1 MKRILIAGDS
11 RKAKAVQAIENVK
24 PDIAKAAQVVEA
36 DLAESPDLE
45 SVEADIACVFGGD
58 GSLLRVV
65 SLLGANQIPVVGV
78 NVGRLGFLTEFS
90 EKELLEALPG
100 ILSGEIA
107 PSSRM
112 MLDIRLL
119 HGGKE
124 VQGWHA
130 LNEAVMIRL
139 HHIQMISFRITIDQ
153 VEITEVRG
161 DGVMAATPTG
171 STAYSLSAGGAIV
184 VPGAEAICITP
195 VNPHTVTSRPLVVSA
210 ASTVEIELLTER
222 DGVVVS
228 VDGQGDHGVKSG
240 DVLRV
245 VKSDRRC
252 RLVESRTFFETLRTK
267 LRWGGSPAAFSRRAG
282 EQESS

>member
-1 MKRILIAGDS
+1 MKKILIAGDS
-11 RKAKAVQAIENVK
+11 RKAKAVQAIDNVK
-24 PDIAKAAQVVEA
+24 PEITKVAQVIEA
-36 DLAESPDLE
+36 DLAGSPDLE
-45 SVEADIACVFGGD
+45 SIEADIACVFGGD
-58 GSLLRVV
+58 GSLLRAV
-65 SLLGANQIPVVGV
+65 SLLGTNQIPVVGV

-90 EKELLEALPG
+90 ETEVIEALPG
-100 ILSGEIA
+100 ILSGEIE

-119 HGGKE
+119 HKGKE
-124 VQGWHA
+124 VQNWHA
-130 LNEAVMIRL
+130 LNEAVLVRL
-139 HHIQMISFRITIDQ
+139 HHIQMISFRITIDE

-184 VPGAEAICITP
+184 VPGTEAICITP

-210 ASTVEIELLTER
+210 QSKVDIELLTER

-228 VDGQGDHGVKSG
+228 VDGQTDHEVQCK

-245 VKSDRRC
+245 VRSDRRC
-252 RLVESRTFFETLRTK
+252 RLIESRTFFETLRTK
-267 LRWGGSPAAFSRRAG
+267 LRWGGSPTYG
-282 EQESS
+282 KD

>member
-1 MKRILIAGDS
+1 MKKILIAGDS
-11 RKAKAVQAIENVK
+11 RKAKAIQAIDNVK
-24 PDIAKAAQVVEA
+24 PEIAKVAQVVEA

-45 SVEADIACVFGGD
+45 SVEADLACVFGGD
-58 GSLLRVV
+58 GSLLRAV

-90 EKELLEALPG
+90 ETELVEALPR
-100 ILSGEIA
+100 ILSGELA
-107 PSSRM
+107 PSDRM
-112 MLDIRLL
+112 MLDIRLRRD
-119 HGGKE
+119 GKE
-124 VQGWHA
+124 MQAWHA

-139 HHIQMISFRITIDQ
+139 HHIQMISFRITIDE

-222 DGVVVS
+222 DGVVIS
-228 VDGQGDHGVKSG
+228 VDGQGDREVGYG

-267 LRWGGSPAAFSRRAG
+267 LRWGGSPTYG
-282 EQESS
+282 ED

>member
-1 MKRILIAGDS
+1 MKKILIAGDS
-11 RKAKAVQAIENVK
+11 RKAKAVQAIDNVK
-24 PDIAKAAQVVEA
+24 PEIAKVARIIEA

-58 GSLLRVV
+58 GSLLRAV

-90 EKELLEALPG
+90 ETELIRALPG
-100 ILSGEIA
+100 ILSGEVA
-107 PSSRM
+107 PSNRM
-112 MLDIRLL
+112 MLNIRLRRK
-119 HGGKE
+119 GKDI
-124 VQGWHA
+124 QAWHA

-139 HHIQMISFRITIDQ
+139 HHIQMISFKVTIDK

-228 VDGQGDHGVKSG
+228 VDGQGDREVECG

-252 RLVESRTFFETLRTK
+252 RLMESRTFFETLRTK
-267 LRWGGSPAAFSRRAG
+267 LRWGGSPTYG
-282 EQESS
+282 ED